1 MVTFM
6 CDGCQAT
13 LKKNKVDGH
22 FSRGRCASAS
32 VSCVDCGVTFWG
44 DDYAVTKLVFPRAS
58 CAYSARNPV
67 PTGRIMT
74 LSL

>member
-44 DDYAVTKLVFPRAS
+44 DDYAVTKLVFPAPPAPIQRAIRYQPDGS
-58 CAYSARNPV
+58 
-67 PTGRIMT
+67 
-74 LSL
+74 